1 MNFCFYYTP
10 VKSMQGVKD
19 NFTYDYL
26 INQKYDKFGAKTEM
40 AYGNYMVTKYMYNPL
55 NLRLDSL
62 VSSLQSN
69 DYFSMGYR
77 YDAKGNVTQLHSKY
91 ICFNG
96 NNPITQTFVY
106 DSTDQLTNA
115 QGTYYTTT
123 VTYGNTGKIATY
135 SSPATPNTTFYY
147 PDIQNQTSTIFAP
160 DSSSDGNQTTYYDF
174 GINGSLRRK
183 WHYEGDEF
191 NREERG
197 EYYGFNAFNCMKV
210 YSNNG
215 ESYGYYGYDASG
227 ERTYKMNL
235 HAMKVLI
242 NEELTIKNF
251 MLNDMTLYPNGY
263 INVNRIGEYTKHYYA
278 DALRIASKIG
288 SGFSGNLC
296 DSADAIDAIYPNY
309 LTDRSNNQYT
319 EMIEELDTLLI
330 GDEPFGGTIM
340 GIGVD
345 GLSEFCELNWGTTNV
360 QETGLF
366 YYHPDHL
373 GSTGMVTDKDAYIQQ
388 GFLYAPFGEII
399 AEYGWQSPNVPKYAF
414 NAKELDEENGMYYY
428 SARYYAPP
436 TFISRDPLM
445 DEKPW
450 LTPYHYCSNNPINR
464 IDSDGNWD
472 IDVHAYKN
480 RSKGNYG
487 VLILR
492 DRNGNEVYRTVVKTV
507 GTGGRT
513 RNVKNSDTPQG
524 KYKILGYR
532 KTGSGTRYNRES
544 FGPNDLLALDYQVAK
559 GEKETECTFM
569 GVVKKENIKVEKI

>member
-1 MNFCFYYTP
+1 MN
-10 VKSMQGVKD
+10 
-19 NFTYDYL
+19 TY
-26 INQKYDKFGAKTEM
+26 NRAKEI
-40 AYGNYMVTKYMYNPL
+40 
-55 NLRLDSL
+55 
-62 VSSLQSN
+62 Q
-69 DYFSMGYR
+69 
-77 YDAKGNVTQLHSKY
+77 NVRTQLL
-91 ICFNG
+91 
-96 NNPITQTFVY
+96 PIW
-106 DSTDQLTNA
+106 
-115 QGTYYTTT
+115 G
-123 VTYGNTGKIATY
+123 G
-135 SSPATPNTTFYY
+135 
-147 PDIQNQTSTIFAP
+147 
-160 DSSSDGNQTTYYDF
+160 
-174 GINGSLRRK
+174 
-183 WHYEGDEF
+183 WEGF
-191 NREERG
+191 L
-197 EYYGFNAFNCMKV
+197 FNAFNCMKA
-210 YSNNG
+210 YSYSG
-215 ESYGYYGYDASG
+215 ERYGYYGYDASG

-263 INVNRIGEYTKHYYA
+263 INVNRVGEYTKHYYA

-319 EMIEELDTLLI
+319 EMTEELDTLLL

-436 TFISRDPLM
+436 TFISRDPM
-445 DEKPW
+445 FEKYPSIS
-450 LTPYHYCSNNPINR
+450 PYTYCKNNPIIFIDPDGERVFAYDKISKHYMKSYIKDQFGTTKMFRFTINNELKINKHQFNKAMTHANADQKILLQGLCDAINDNNVVKVKVNENSKSFNFSDPQFIGYNQDGIPQYNNNGGTVIRDGAGFTAKAPNISYYMIGINNSAAENETASTDKLQR
-464 IDSDGNWD
+464 IGKDDYVSQTTGKSPSSVFMHELLDEFLNF
-472 IDVHAYKN
+472 Y
-480 RSKGNYG
+480 SKGNVNTSSPQIDKVSYHNAALQNKG
-487 VLILR
+487 LAP
-492 DRNGNEVYRTVVKTV
+492 RNG
-507 GTGGRT
+507 
-513 RNVKNSDTPQG
+513 
-524 KYKILGYR
+524 
-532 KTGSGTRYNRES
+532 
-544 FGPNDLLALDYQVAK
+544 LDH
-559 GEKETECTFM
+559 EK
-569 GVVKKENIKVEKI
+569 